1 MDITERIAHHVRET
15 VREGRWNRERIVWIS
30 GSSAEQRS
38 DVLAYL
44 EERDGYPHVNIG
56 AKLSERLLDSPARK
70 RPVQARKKF
79 RTLLREAEAQ
89 SETSVVGIDHLGVLF
104 SPVLELD
111 VFGLLRGEA
120 VNRTLIVSWCG
131 RIEEGDA
138 VYAEP
143 SHPEYCTNSV
153 PEHAV
158 VRVDDVGA

>member
-1 MDITERIAHHVRET
+1 MGTTEGIASRVREI
-15 VREGRWNRERIVWIS
+15 VREGRWNRERIVWVS
-30 GSSAEQRS
+30 GSKAGQRS
-38 DVLAYL
+38 DVLSHL
-44 EERDGYPHVNIG
+44 EERDGWSHVNIG
-56 AKLSERLLDSPARK
+56 LKLSEQLLDIPARK

-79 RTLLREAEAQ
+79 RALLREAEEQ
-89 SETSVVGIDHLGVLF
+89 STNNVVGLDHLEMLF

-111 VFGLLRGEA
+111 VFGLLKGEA